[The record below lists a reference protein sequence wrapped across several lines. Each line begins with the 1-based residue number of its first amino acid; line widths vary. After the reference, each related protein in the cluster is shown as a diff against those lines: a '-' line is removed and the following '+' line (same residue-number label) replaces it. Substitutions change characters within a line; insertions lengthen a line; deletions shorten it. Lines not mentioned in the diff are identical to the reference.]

1 MDEAFIG
8 VVSRISRRV
17 AASATISR
25 TIDVYLTLVQ
35 KHLNMKVLDWH
46 QEVVWAEKMQKCF
59 WTMVLWVL
67 LFFDQNPQLVREFRT
82 RTRITR
88 RTPKR
93 ARIVLKVFFF
103 WLGLLF
109 LSLWPSW
116 YIYIIKTH
124 HMMMLNTIGFIFYY
138 LESFLEWIGW
148 QRSIGCL
155 IMTHVFRCKPRQA
168 KM

>member
-1 MDEAFIG
+1 MWKSKEDWSKKCEWIENPLTDSTQMDEAFIG

-116 YIYIIKTH
+116 YIYTIYIKYRCPK
-124 HMMMLNTIGFIFYY
+124 LWVV
-138 LESFLEWIGW
+138 L
-148 QRSIGCL
+148 
-155 IMTHVFRCKPRQA
+155 HVLG
-168 KM
+168 M

>member
-1 MDEAFIG
+1 MWKSKEDWSKKCEWIENPLTDSTQMDEAFIG

-116 YIYIIKTH
+116 YIYVIMYIVYIAVRRIFMQCDIIYIYT
-124 HMMMLNTIGFIFYY
+124 L
-138 LESFLEWIGW
+138 
-148 QRSIGCL
+148 
-155 IMTHVFRCKPRQA
+155 
-168 KM
+168 